1 MTGLLTDVMHDR
13 ADTLDAPDLD
23 VAAMIRDGDRRAGR
37 RRAVGL
43 VGLAAASLVV
53 AAGVTLP
60 ALLSGDDRDAEVSAP
75 VVSYD
80 LAYAVGSTIHD
91 GPRTVETDVSI
102 SALVQGPSGY
112 VVADRQG
119 RVHTVVDGEST
130 QVGQLAE
137 TDRGRLVSDDD
148 VVAWVDAAGAGT
160 LSVLDLATGDRAD
173 VPVAELPGEPVSRDD
188 AGRIGGAGAHVAA
201 VDGRTVYVTDARG
214 VMAWDALDGE
224 DPVLLA
230 APDGVEA
237 QVLDVRDG
245 QVLQVARAFEPR
257 ETDGSTTMVQVEE
270 LRVGPDLQDTRSL
283 PGVGGRLSPDGR
295 RAALY
300 DLISRRR
307 DLPTY
312 DTTVVGEVS
321 GDSWTSVAPRGF
333 DSVTAYQW
341 LDADTFAARAGSY
354 TADSAREDLLSCE
367 ASTGDCT
374 VVVRGVPDELV
385 PATGW
390 MSP

>member
-1 MTGLLTDVMHDR
+1 
-13 ADTLDAPDLD
+13 
-23 VAAMIRDGDRRAGR
+23 
-37 RRAVGL
+37 
-43 VGLAAASLVV
+43 
-53 AAGVTLP
+53 
-60 ALLSGDDRDAEVSAP
+60 

-91 GPRTVETDVSI
+91 GPRTVETDVRI

-119 RVHTVVDGEST
+119 SVHTVVDGEST
-130 QVGQLAE
+130 RVGQLAD
-137 TDRGRLVSDDD
+137 TDRARLVSDDD
-148 VVAWVDAAGAGT
+148 VVAWVDAADAGT
-160 LSVLDLATGDRAD
+160 LSVLDLATGERVD

-214 VMAWDALDGE
+214 VMAWNALDGE

-245 QVLQVARAFEPR
+245 QVLQVARAFEAR

-295 RAALY
+295 RAALH
-300 DLISRRR
+300 DLVSRRR
-307 DLPTY
+307 DLPSY

-321 GDSWTSVAPRGF
+321 GDSWTSVAPRGV

-341 LDADTFAARAGSY
+341 LDADTFAAWAGSY

-385 PATGW
+385 PATGY
-390 MSP
+390 MSR